1 MSFANFGFWHSVLY
15 LLHWSNR
22 PFQSGRKYRV
32 GKVVHNMW
40 YSLLGV
46 LQFTVWEALYLHC
59 CATKR
64 IPFLSDQEAALSLAN
79 FANFCLAAFWV
90 PIYRKLHFYF
100 SHR

>member
-1 MSFANFGFWHSVLY
+1 
-15 LLHWSNR
+15 
-22 PFQSGRKYRV
+22 
-32 GKVVHNMW
+32 MW

-46 LQFTVWEALYLHC
+46 AQFTVWEALYLHC

-90 PIYRKLHFYF
+90 PIYREFHFYF